1 MRFVFQTGVNFVV
14 SRSASLSAIYL
25 CSRNNRE
32 KIESERRI
40 IEKLR
45 VSRRRD
51 PSHFLKIFNALVS
64 GGREGSRMVRQ
75 QPEFIYRE
83 TARHLITRPFRWFH
97 YPLAL
102 SFHKDINSPSCWLLR
117 VKLYPGLPRGVLLKS
132 GGRRGEG
139 EGGRGWQKIFEK
151 IRRCSSINSCQ
162 LNDPYYYYFEEKGG

>member
-1 MRFVFQTGVNFVV
+1 
-14 SRSASLSAIYL
+14 
-25 CSRNNRE
+25 
-32 KIESERRI
+32 
-40 IEKLR
+40 
-45 VSRRRD
+45 
-51 PSHFLKIFNALVS
+51 
-64 GGREGSRMVRQ
+64 MVRQ

-139 EGGRGWQKIFEK
+139 EGDGRKFSRK
-151 IRRCSSINSCQ
+151 FDAAAASTAAS
-162 LNDPYYYYFEEKGG
+162 